1 MVKDDNDKLNHYV
14 KNNAGLKNKISC
26 PLCLALNKLA

>member
-1 MVKDDNDKLNHYV
+1 MVKYDSKLNHYI
-14 KNNAGLKNKISC
+14 KNNAGLENKIPC